1 MKGYDVVEYCTIGVF
16 AHANAG
22 KTTVTENILYNTGII
37 DCIGRVDT
45 GTTITDNLQIER
57 NRGITIRSSY
67 VTFSVDDLVV
77 QLLDT
82 PGHVDF
88 SAEVVRAMQT
98 LDAAIFV
105 ISGVEG
111 IEAQTINIWEML
123 AKLHVPTVFFINK
136 LDRMG
141 ASYERVVASLKQNF
155 TNKIIELEDISVD
168 DQYKVHIKQ
177 KTDVNILEQLSFF
190 DESSLDYYIENEN
203 DISRIWINNR
213 IKSLYN
219 TNDIYCV
226 LGGSALAEVGV
237 KELLRCVVDYLPR
250 YKKVVDEDFSGK
262 VYMIKRNNG
271 LRETYIKVLHGRL
284 ENRMDIKVGEETQKI
299 RTLICIRGNQRIACD
314 YAEPGQLVIVTGLEC
329 ESGAIIGNQENV
341 DELAIS
347 LSPMFTSIIS
357 IERDNEKIELWNA
370 LKELSEEDPLINARL
385 DAETGRVQIDL
396 MGRLQGETIVQML
409 NERYSLYASLSDP
422 TIIYK
427 ETPIIEGIGKA
438 GYTKTSNV
446 ALKVEPL
453 ERGTG
458 LRFQTLL
465 ASDYLFAKYQKQVER
480 LVHRYSIVG
489 LHGWEVTD
497 CLISL
502 IGGKCDNVGSEPQDY
517 NICTPIALA
526 RALKQCETKLLEP
539 IVSYSVICP
548 SDNYSEII
556 GKLMAM
562 RKGYNAVNE
571 KFNMSYEIVG
581 EAFLS
586 EIEAFT
592 NIFREITGGKGSVN
606 YTLKGYDDAIIENIM
621 DREITD
627 YNPYN
632 EAKFILQMNGVMDN
646 LDKGLETKRGKP
658 EKIKRNKHL
667 WKNNKS

>member
-37 DCIGRVDT
+37 DRIGRVDA

-57 NRGITIRSSY
+57 NRGITVRSSY
-67 VTFSVDDLVV
+67 VTFSVDNLVV

-98 LDAAIFV
+98 LDAAVFV

-111 IEAQTINIWEML
+111 IEAQTVNIWEML
-123 AKLHVPTVFFINK
+123 TKLNVPTIFFVNK

-141 ASYERVVASLKQNF
+141 ANYEKVVASLRQTF
-155 TNKIIELEDISVD
+155 TSKIIELEKVTVD
-168 DQYKVHIKQ
+168 ENYKVYISERS
-177 KTDVNILEQLSFF
+177 DSDILEQLSVF
-190 DESSLDYYIENEN
+190 DEDSLDYYIENEN
-203 DISRIWINNR
+203 SINRGWIDNR
-213 IKSLYN
+213 IRTLY
-219 TNDIYCV
+219 DINGVYCV
-226 LGGSALAEVGV
+226 LGGSALAEIGV
-237 KELLRCVVDYLPR
+237 KELLKYVVKYLPR
-250 YKKVVDEDFSGK
+250 YKKMTTQDFSGK

-271 LRETYIKVLHGRL
+271 LRETYIKVLQGKL
-284 ENRMDIKVGEETQKI
+284 ENRMEIKIGDDIQKI
-299 RTLICIRGNQRIACD
+299 RTLSCISGNQRVSCD
-314 YAEPGQLVIVTGLEC
+314 YAESGQLVIVTGLEC
-329 ESGAIIGNQENV
+329 DSGSVIGKQDNV
-341 DELAIS
+341 KDINLS

-357 IERDNEKIELWNA
+357 IDGEEKKIELWNA

-385 DAETGRVQIDL
+385 NVETGRVQIDL
-396 MGRLQGETIVQML
+396 MGRLQGETITQML
-409 NERYSLYASLSDP
+409 SERYSLQASLSNP

-427 ETPIIEGIGKA
+427 ETPVEEGIGKA

-446 ALKVEPL
+446 ALKIEPL
-453 ERGTG
+453 DRGAG
-458 LRFQTLL
+458 LQFQTLL
-465 ASDYLFAKYQKQVER
+465 ASDYLFTKYQKQVER
-480 LVHRYSIVG
+480 LVLRYSAVG
-489 LHGWEVTD
+489 VHGWEVTD

-517 NICTPIALA
+517 NICTPIAFA

-539 IVSYSVICP
+539 IVSYSVVCP
-548 SDNYSEII
+548 NYNYSEII
-556 GKLMAM
+556 SKLMAM

-571 KFNMSYEIVG
+571 RNNSSYEITG

-586 EIEAFT
+586 EIEAFI
-592 NIFREITGGKGSVN
+592 NLFREITGGKGSVT
-606 YTLKGYDDAIIENIM
+606 YTLIGYDNAIIENII
-621 DREITD
+621 DREIAD
-627 YNPYN
+627 NNPYN

-667 WKNNKS
+667 WKNNKP